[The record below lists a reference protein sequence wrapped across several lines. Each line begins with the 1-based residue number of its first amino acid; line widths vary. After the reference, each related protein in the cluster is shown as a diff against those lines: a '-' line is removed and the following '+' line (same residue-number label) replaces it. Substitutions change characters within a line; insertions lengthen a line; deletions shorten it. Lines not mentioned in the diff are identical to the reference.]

1 MINVFLSMVPLA
13 SLGLV
18 LSSGALIALRNY
30 LAELGLAPYRVRY
43 GFAQGGVLIFEI
55 EKLTAEVCALIIGG
69 IQHALP
75 TPAIYEL

>member
-1 MINVFLSMVPLA
+1 
-13 SLGLV
+13 
-18 LSSGALIALRNY
+18 LRNY